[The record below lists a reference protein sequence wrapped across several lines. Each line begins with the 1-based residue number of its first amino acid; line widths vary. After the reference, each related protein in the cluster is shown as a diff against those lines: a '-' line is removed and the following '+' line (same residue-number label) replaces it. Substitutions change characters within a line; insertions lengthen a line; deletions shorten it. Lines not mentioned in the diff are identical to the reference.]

1 MPFTKHE
8 TKNKAERHRDVYK
21 MTRCEIFKTTFSTY
35 DRPMYSRKKVV
46 LTFETELEAT
56 QFVEAWNEVK
66 RK

>member
-1 MPFTKHE
+1 
-8 TKNKAERHRDVYK
+8 